1 MRKSDLKATNVA
13 CMLAMGLWSIHALIF
28 ALRLMRYAGVIT
40 FNVYMGIDI
49 APIKWYEDQEAQL
62 AQWIE
67 LVGYIA
73 TTIAVLYLTL
83 RLIITTRRGLAASQ
97 LFTRSNARLL
107 MWLAGIVFFNIF
119 FTDNIGII
127 YGSKQVLIRS
137 AAFVSSF
144 AILIAAMLYRIAVS
158 VAEENDLTI

>member
-1 MRKSDLKATNVA
+1 MEKTVIKSSKLA
-13 CMLAMGLWSIHALIF
+13 CTLAMVLWSLHALVF
-28 ALRLMRYAGVIT
+28 VLRLMRYAGVIS

-49 APIKWYEDQEAQL
+49 APIKWYDDQEAQL

-67 LVGYIA
+67 LVGYIV

-83 RLIITTRRGLAASQ
+83 RLIITTRRGLAARQ

-107 MWLAGIVFFNIF
+107 MWLVGIVFFNIF

-127 YGSKQVLIRS
+127 YGSKQVIIRS

-144 AILIAAMLYRIAVS
+144 AILTAAMLYRIAVS